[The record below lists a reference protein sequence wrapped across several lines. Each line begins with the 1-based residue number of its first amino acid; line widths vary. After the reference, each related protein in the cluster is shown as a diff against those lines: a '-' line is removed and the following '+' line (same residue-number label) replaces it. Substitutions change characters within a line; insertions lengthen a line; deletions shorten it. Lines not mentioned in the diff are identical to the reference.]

1 MTPTVSIIIPIYN
14 TEATLARCLNSI
26 LTQSLQDIEV
36 LCVNDGST
44 DGSVDILK
52 QFVAHDARIHVYSFE
67 KNYGIVIAVKLALLN
82 AKGKYV
88 MFVDSDDVLLPGAC
102 ENAAR
107 LIEKHD
113 VDVLQFGVKIN
124 VPPGTDA
131 SFWQKTFAPKDWKS
145 EGVNILY
152 DCYSLHR
159 FPHYIWNKIY
169 RREICRTAAETMPD
183 LQVSQ
188 AADVLQT
195 FFFLYYAKTFRSVT
209 DGPYYEY
216 FVGNGVSTRPPTEKE
231 FAGMCACSA
240 IPPAIEGF
248 LKRENKLETHQ
259 FLVESIRIILRSGV
273 LDKLLCLPEITKE
286 NVDLAVKSWGSEILY
301 DFIKA
306 TGLLD
311 VKCTSRYK
319 LVPALIDQLRKQNR
333 PSTSIGETNV
343 PAGAQNASQ
352 QIPDMRTAQNKEKI

>member
-1 MTPTVSIIIPIYN
+1 MSPFISIIIPIYN
-14 TEATLARCLNSI
+14 AEATLARCLNSI

-124 VPPGTDA
+124 VPSGTDA
-131 SFWQKTFAPKDWKS
+131 SSWQKTFAPKDWKS
-145 EGVNILY
+145 EGVNLLY

-159 FPHYIWNKIY
+159 FPHNIWNKIY
-169 RREICRTAAETMPD
+169 RREVCRAAVETMPE

-216 FVGNGVSTRPPTEKE
+216 FVGNGVSTRPTTMKE

-240 IPPAIEGF
+240 IPPAIEEF
-248 LKRENKLETHQ
+248 LKQENKLETHQ
-259 FLVESIRIILRSGV
+259 FLVDSIRIILKSGM
-273 LDKLLCLPEITKE
+273 LSKLLTLPEITKE
-286 NVDLAVKSWGSEILY
+286 TIDLAVKSWGSEILY

-306 TGLLD
+306 PGLLD
-311 VKCTSRYK
+311 VKCVSRYQ
-319 LVPALIDQLRKQNR
+319 LVTVLVNQIRNAAQPVPGMHPAQK
-333 PSTSIGETNV
+333 
-343 PAGAQNASQ
+343 
-352 QIPDMRTAQNKEKI
+352 

>member
-1 MTPTVSIIIPIYN
+1 MPPIVSIIIPIYN
-14 TEATLARCLNSI
+14 AESTLERCLNSV
-26 LTQSLQDIEV
+26 LTQSLREIEV
-36 LCVNDGST
+36 ICINDGSM
-44 DGSVDILK
+44 DGSVNILK

-113 VDVLQFGVKIN
+113 VDILQFGVKIN
-124 VPPGTDA
+124 VPSGTDA

-159 FPHYIWNKIY
+159 FPNYLWNKIY
-169 RREICRTAAETMPD
+169 RGDVCRTAAAYISD
-183 LQVSQ
+183 LELQQ
-188 AADVLQT
+188 ATDVYLS
-195 FFFLYYAKTFRSVT
+195 FLILYHARTFRSVT

-216 FVGNGVSTRPPTEKE
+216 FVGNGVSTRRPTVKE

-240 IPPAIEGF
+240 IPTAIEGF
-248 LKRENKLETHQ
+248 LNQENKLETCK

>member
-1 MTPTVSIIIPIYN
+1 MPPIVSIIIPIYN
-14 TEATLARCLNSI
+14 AEATLARCLDSI
-26 LTQSLQDIEV
+26 LTQSLREIEV
-36 LCVNDGST
+36 ICVNDGST
-44 DGSVDILK
+44 DGSVEVLK
-52 QFVAHDARIHVYSFE
+52 QFVAHDEARIHVYSFE

-107 LIEKHD
+107 LIEEHD
-113 VDVLQFGVKIN
+113 VDVLQFGIKVN
-124 VPPGTDA
+124 VASGTDA
-131 SFWQKTFAPKDWKS
+131 SSWQKTFAPKDWTS
-145 EGVNILY
+145 EGINILY

-159 FPHYIWNKIY
+159 FPHNIWNKIY
-169 RREICRTAAETMPD
+169 RREVCRAAAETMPD

-195 FFFLYYAKTFRSVT
+195 FLFLYHARTFRSVT

-248 LKRENKLETHQ
+248 LKQDNKMETCR
-259 FLVESIRIILRSGV
+259 FLVDSIRIVLKSGV
-273 LDKLLCLPEITKE
+273 LGKLLALPEITQE
-286 NVDLAVKSWGSEILY
+286 TIDLAVKSWGSEILY

-311 VKCTSRYK
+311 VKCASRYK
-319 LVPALIDQLRKQNR
+319 LVPALVDQLQKQSMT
-333 PSTSIGETNV
+333 STSVGKINTH
-343 PAGAQNASQ
+343 AGAPNVSQ
-352 QIPDMRTAQNKEKI
+352 TISNMRSAQK

>member
-1 MTPTVSIIIPIYN
+1 MSPVLSIIIPVCN
-14 TEATLARCLNSI
+14 AEATLARCLNSV
-26 LTQSLQDIEV
+26 LTQSLRDIEV
-36 LCVNDGST
+36 ICISDGST
-44 DGSVDILK
+44 DGSMEILR
-52 QFVAHDARIHVYSFE
+52 QFVAHEGRLHVFFFE
-67 KNYGIVIAVKLALLN
+67 KNYGVVIAVKMGLLN

-124 VPPGTDA
+124 VPSGTDA
-131 SFWQKTFAPKDWKS
+131 SSWQKTFAPKDWKS
-145 EGVNILY
+145 EGVDLLY

-159 FPHYIWNKIY
+159 FPHNIWNKIY
-169 RREICRTAAETMPD
+169 RREVCRAAVETMPE

-216 FVGNGVSTRPPTEKE
+216 FVGNGISTHTPTAKQFEKV
-231 FAGMCACSA
+231 CAASA
-240 IPPAIEGF
+240 ILPAIEGF
-248 LKRENKLETHQ
+248 LKRENTLDKNR
-259 FLVESIRIILRSGV
+259 FLVDSIEIV
-273 LDKLLCLPEITKE
+273 LKSDVVNKLLTLPEITKE
-286 NVDLAVKSWGSEILY
+286 TIDLAVKSWGSEAVY

-306 TGLLD
+306 TGLFD
-311 VKCTSRYK
+311 VTCQTRYNLIPT
-319 LVPALIDQLRKQNR
+319 LVNQIRQQQNR
-333 PSTSIGETNV
+333 PSVSA
-343 PAGAQNASQ
+343 AG
-352 QIPDMRTAQNKEKI
+352 RTLSVGQSAK

>member
-1 MTPTVSIIIPIYN
+1 MNPIASIIIPAYN
-14 TEATLARCLNSI
+14 AEATLDCCLESI
-26 LTQSLQDIEV
+26 LTQSLREIEV
-36 LCVNDGST
+36 LCINNGST
-44 DGSVDILK
+44 DGSTEIIKRWAKQDDRVRIFTFEENNGQVMALK
-52 QFVAHDARIHVYSFE
+52 L
-67 KNYGIVIAVKLALLN
+67 GIREST
-82 AKGKYV
+82 GKYI
-88 MFVDSDDVLLPGAC
+88 MFADSDDRLLPGAC
-102 ENAAR
+102 ENAVR
-107 LIEKHD
+107 LIRKHD
-113 VDVLQFGVKIN
+113 VDILQFGVKIN
-124 VPPGTDA
+124 ALSSEAESIWRNNLSSNEWT
-131 SFWQKTFAPKDWKS
+131 S
-145 EGVNILY
+145 EGFNILY

-159 FPHYIWNKIY
+159 FRFVIWNKIY
-169 RREICRTAAETMPD
+169 RGSVCRTAGASMPD
-183 LQVSQ
+183 LRVSID
-188 AADVLQT
+188 ADILQT

-306 TGLLD
+306 TGVLD

-319 LVPALIDQLRKQNR
+319 LVPALVNQLRKQ
-333 PSTSIGETNV
+333 
-343 PAGAQNASQ
+343 
-352 QIPDMRTAQNKEKI
+352 KE

>member
-1 MTPTVSIIIPIYN
+1 MPPFISIIIPIYN
-14 TEATLARCLNSI
+14 AESTLERCLNSV
-26 LTQSLQDIEV
+26 LTQSLREIEV
-36 LCVNDGST
+36 ICITAGST
-44 DGSVDILK
+44 DGSVNVLK

-102 ENAAR
+102 ENAVR
-107 LIEKHD
+107 LMEEHH

-131 SFWQKTFAPKDWKS
+131 SFWQKTFAPKDWSS

-169 RREICRTAAETMPD
+169 RREICRAAAETMPD

-195 FFFLYYAKTFRSVT
+195 FFFLYHAKTFRSVT

-216 FVGNGVSTRPPTEKE
+216 FVGNGVSTRPPTMKE

-248 LKRENKLETHQ
+248 LKQENKLETYQ
-259 FLVESIRIILRSGV
+259 FLVESVRIILKSGM
-273 LDKLLCLPEITKE
+273 LDKFLGLPEITKE
-286 NVDLAVKSWGSEILY
+286 TIDLAVKSWGSEALY
-301 DFIKA
+301 DFLKA

-311 VKCTSRYK
+311 VKCATRYQ
-319 LVPALIDQLRKQNR
+319 LVPILVNQIAKQNR
-333 PSTSIGETNV
+333 
-343 PAGAQNASQ
+343 
-352 QIPDMRTAQNKEKI
+352 